1 MDYLIKHKKIYLMV
15 GGTLLPAFILKK
27 AGEALGMNDSVNN
40 ILFIT
45 GAVFGGIVTS
55 KMLK

>member
-1 MDYLIKHKKIYLMV
+1 MV

-27 AGEALGMNDSVNN
+27 AGDALNMNESAQN
-40 ILFIT
+40 ILFVV
-45 GAVFGGIVTS
+45 GAIFGGLLTS

>member
-1 MDYLIKHKKIYLMV
+1 MDYLLKHKKAYLMV

-27 AGEALGMNDSVNN
+27 AGEAFGMNDSANN
-40 ILFIT
+40 ILFVV
-45 GAVFGGIVTS
+45 GAIVGGIVTS